1 MGCNCKASS
10 HIVRT
15 KRRFGYDIPTHKN
28 VKISNKIKMVLQAL
42 LIWLIV
48 IIFLP
53 IVLVVL
59 IFGKIVKKDITFFKK
74 IKVRL

>member
-1 MGCNCKASS
+1 MSCNCKAVS

-15 KRRFGYDIPTHKN
+15 KKQFGYEMPTRKN
-28 VKISNKIKMVLQAL
+28 VKVSERIKTMLQAL
-42 LIWLIV
+42 LIWFVI

-53 IVLVVL
+53 IVLIVL
-59 IFGKIVKKDITFFKK
+59 IFGKIFKKDITFFKK